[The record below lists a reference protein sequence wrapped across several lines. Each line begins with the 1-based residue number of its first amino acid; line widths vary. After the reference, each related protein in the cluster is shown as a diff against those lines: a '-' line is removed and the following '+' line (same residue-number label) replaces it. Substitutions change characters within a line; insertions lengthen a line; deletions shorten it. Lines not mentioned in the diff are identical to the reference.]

1 MDYLHLIY
9 VLSICLVSSSFSL
22 IHAQQ
27 PYARKATTNCQI
39 ADNSTSVLGYTYNG
53 ISPSCQAYLTFR
65 SQPPFDSVSSIS
77 NLLAAD
83 PSELSQLNSVPVD
96 TTFEPDKM
104 VLVPVNCST
113 SGSGPYYQANAS
125 YVVQS
130 GDGFFVIAN
139 STFQGLST
147 CQALQAQNNVTA
159 TNLSIGMRISVPLR
173 CACPTKTQSDVGAKY
188 LLSYLVTRGQ
198 DVQTLSNIFGMDT
211 GRILEANGLSIEDPV
226 IYPFTTLLIP
236 LQNPPS
242 TNQTIQPPTSAPP
255 PPPPPVPSSSDSSD
269 KTWIYVVAG
278 VLGGLSLLFVIG
290 AVIFFV
296 FFRKSR
302 KKFDKPI
309 IASESFEAIEKPT
322 EKKLEEESEFFDSV
336 SAIAQSLKVYSF
348 EDLQSATENFS
359 PSCWI
364 NGSVYRG
371 TINGD
376 FAAIKKINGDVS
388 KEISILNKINHFNLI
403 RLSGVCFNDGNWY
416 LVYEYAVNGP
426 LSEWIYNNNNSN
438 QKFLTWTQRIQIA
451 LDVATGLNYL
461 HGYAFPPYVH
471 KDIKSSN
478 VLLDSDYRA
487 KIVNFNLS
495 RAADGE
501 DGEFVLTRHIVGTK
515 GYMAP
520 EYLENGMISPKLDV
534 YSFGILMLEILT
546 GKAVSSLYEGVNT
559 DLSDALIPILHV
571 EDGKESLSN
580 FMDSSLQGNYPPD
593 LAIFMARLID
603 SCIEKD
609 PSGRPNM
616 DKIVQS
622 LSRTM
627 NTSLSWELSISISA

>member
-546 GKAVSSLYEGVNT
+546 GKAVSSLYEGANT
-559 DLSDALIPILHV
+559 DLSDVLIPILHV

-609 PSGRPNM
+609 PSSRPNM